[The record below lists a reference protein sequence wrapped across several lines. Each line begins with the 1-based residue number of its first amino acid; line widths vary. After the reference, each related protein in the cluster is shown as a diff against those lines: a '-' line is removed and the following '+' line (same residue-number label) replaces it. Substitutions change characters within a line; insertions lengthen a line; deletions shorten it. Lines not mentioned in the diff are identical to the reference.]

1 VGVEDEE
8 LLPPHPT
15 APIAA
20 TDKTTAR
27 RAPHRRRRGT
37 VRRIIPANVAPEP
50 AAYHGAPPSGL
61 ECGAVAAE
69 LVTKAVTTNEVV
81 TAPLVEV
88 MEIGVTVKEVVAL
101 MTLLGL
107 AIRLT
112 DPVNP
117 LTGVM
122 VKVIPEEVPPGRALV
137 DAVQGLGA
145 GAVIVKS
152 GCVVETMS
160 TDARAPSVARTAAL
174 EPA

>member
-1 VGVEDEE
+1 
-8 LLPPHPT
+8 
-15 APIAA
+15 
-20 TDKTTAR
+20 
-27 RAPHRRRRGT
+27 
-37 VRRIIPANVAPEP
+37 
-50 AAYHGAPPSGL
+50 
-61 ECGAVAAE
+61 

-137 DAVQGLGA
+137 DAVQGPTE
-145 GAVIVKS
+145 KS
-152 GCVVETMS
+152 GWVVETMS
-160 TDARAPSVARTAAL
+160 TEANVPSAARTAPL